1 MRRLLWL
8 LLAALPMPAT
18 AQADDPIAYK
28 CYYCTPA
35 EMEEV
40 ALLQGVGKHY
50 VYDVSRPH
58 IEGFN
63 VALQGGRLVADPFPP
78 EAWTKKQF
86 IGLVQ
91 LYGHDL
97 GGSSLE
103 PQGSFERVYL
113 YAPGSDHARASPY
126 LSSGHFSALHPD
138 HRAARQTVA
147 RFLASHPV
155 LGFLDTEAS
164 GGRLLRLELNKE
176 GDRPPIAT
184 TGFSGRHFARFFYD
198 YSARRWEY
206 LAAYDGLYWVQE
218 KADDFVIEGQP
229 TTFKYRWL
237 ESGQRDAFIDRAASA
252 GVVMVGTPVLHND
265 ATIFC
270 ERVEEGVRCTVN

>member
-8 LLAALPMPAT
+8 LLAALPMTAT

-35 EMEEV
+35 EMEDV
-40 ALLQGVGKHY
+40 ALLQGVGQHY
-50 VYDVSRPH
+50 VYDVSGLH
-58 IEGFN
+58 IVGFN
-63 VALQGGRLVADPFPP
+63 VALQGGILVADPFPA
-78 EAWTKKQF
+78 EEWVKKQF
-86 IGLVQ
+86 IGFVQ
-91 LYGHDL
+91 LYGHHL
-97 GGSSLE
+97 GGRSLE
-103 PQGSFERVYL
+103 PLGSFEEVYL
-113 YAPGSDHARASPY
+113 YAPGSDHARVSQY
-126 LSSGHFSALHPD
+126 LSSEHFSALHPD

-164 GGRLLRLELNKE
+164 GGRLLRLELNKD

-206 LAAYDGLYWVQE
+206 LAAHDGLYGVQE
-218 KADDFVIEGQP
+218 KADDFVVDGQP
-229 TTFKYRWL
+229 TTFNYRWL
-237 ESGQRDAFIDRAASA
+237 DSGERDAFMKRAARA
-252 GVVMVGTPVLHND
+252 GVSMIGTPVLYKD
-265 ATIFC
+265 AMFLC
-270 ERVEEGVRCTVN
+270 ERAEEGVRCTVN